1 MFLNT
6 KIRKIWAYTL
16 FQTLPI
22 ENSRIGKDTDRA
34 LPIAMLLNIKLELT
48 KMLEIL
54 DKTKYQPSYPRFLLD
69 YPDTK
74 LADILL
80 DVSYKYKK
88 MT

>member
-1 MFLNT
+1 MDIDRVITEALEKVN
-6 KIRKIWAYTL
+6 KE
-16 FQTLPI
+16 I
-22 ENSRIGKDTDRA
+22 ENSRIGKDTDRE

-54 DKTKYQPSYPRFLLD
+54 DKTKYQSSYPRFLLD
-69 YPDTK
+69 YPETN
-74 LADILL
+74 LVDILL

>member
-1 MFLNT
+1 MDIDRLITEALEKVN
-6 KIRKIWAYTL
+6 KE
-16 FQTLPI
+16 I
-22 ENSRIGKDTDRA
+22 ENSRIGKDTDRE
-34 LPIAMLLNIKLELT
+34 LPMAMLLNIKLELT

-69 YPDTK
+69 YPDAK

-80 DVSYKYKK
+80 NVSYKYKK